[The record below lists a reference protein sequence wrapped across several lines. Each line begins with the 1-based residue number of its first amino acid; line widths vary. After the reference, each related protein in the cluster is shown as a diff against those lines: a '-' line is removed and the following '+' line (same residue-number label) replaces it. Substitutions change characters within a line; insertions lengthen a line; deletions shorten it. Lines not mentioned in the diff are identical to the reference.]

1 MSTTLSTFI
10 SESAFSH
17 AILTFKDMKFADVI
31 QQELANN
38 DIDSIIKNK
47 VLMIRDRSDIKMSR
61 SLIHR
66 LDVDPADYELAY

>member
-10 SESAFSH
+10 TESAFSH
-17 AILTFKDMKFADVI
+17 AILTVKDMKSADVI

-61 SLIHR
+61 LLIRR
-66 LDVDPADYELAY
+66 LDVDPGDYALTY